1 MLAQSALDSTEELEL
16 STAQPLPEN
25 KHALDASRAKEQVA
39 KERAESTTPWGESPE
54 LLRYRADI
62 LMDEMMLG
70 AIDVYA
76 GEPKATGFSTH
87 MPAHAS
93 SAPATYPQNG
103 HEQDNYEN
111 SAYKSTGD
119 YTRSAPASYEDGS
132 QANRT
137 SAAYQKSASPIS
149 IGTAEV
155 GLAASAAR
163 STPERATPASPMARP
178 LAEEA
183 RNQASAE
190 ASNREPKAWIFSA
203 EARYQQIAR
212 NQQVYAD
219 STPLVDSDN
228 VHTIP
233 PLIVASPQ
241 AQPWMAQ
248 ETHTPTA
255 SVASMT
261 GTNSG
266 QSSGVAEPEL
276 GPVRR
281 TAQPAG
287 AMSTPNRNAA
297 NRNGKWSNL
306 LPRMSSTDVQTLQ
319 QEIVTLHSEIGAILP
334 ASHEACQRAHHLLGK
349 AQAIL
354 QSDPMRSA
362 EVEYYLQ
369 QVRTIFQRL
378 QQTIHWSNIYRN
390 RLLVYLTGWSGLAAI
405 VIIACYMYQ
414 AQIAELVQTMSNL
427 TADSIALQH
436 VASALCTL
444 FAGGLGGALGALL
457 NLRLRSKLEHGFF
470 DRKYGLRGLILP
482 LMGAL
487 FGAALYL
494 LVGFVYFLASLD
506 PSASLGLSTL
516 PALLAFAFGISQETI
531 YGTRE

>member
-1 MLAQSALDSTEELEL
+1 MPAQSALNSTAELEL
-16 STAQPLPEN
+16 PTAQSLPEN
-25 KHALDASRAKEQVA
+25 KHAPDSSRAKEQVT
-39 KERAESTTPWGESPE
+39 KERAESTPPWGESPE
-54 LLRYRADI
+54 SLRYRADI

-87 MPAHAS
+87 MPAHSSSAPSTQQTTDGYAS
-93 SAPATYPQNG
+93 SAPVKQENG
-103 HEQDNYEN
+103 PSVAYQE
-111 SAYKSTGD
+111 SAHPELPES
-119 YTRSAPASYEDGS
+119 RL
-132 QANRT
+132 
-137 SAAYQKSASPIS
+137 SAASVRSVPESTTPVSPI
-149 IGTAEV
+149 
-155 GLAASAAR
+155 
-163 STPERATPASPMARP
+163 ARP
-178 LAEEA
+178 SVEEA
-183 RNQASAE
+183 LKQSSE
-190 ASNREPKAWIFSA
+190 TSSREPKAWIFSA

-219 STPLVDSDN
+219 STPLVDADN

-233 PLIVASPQ
+233 PLIVSSSQ

-248 ETHTPTA
+248 EIHTSASAVAPVSGANSTQSDSTA
-255 SVASMT
+255 
-261 GTNSG
+261 G
-266 QSSGVAEPEL
+266 PEL

-281 TAQPAG
+281 TTQPAG
-287 AMSTPNRNAA
+287 AMTTPNRNAA

-334 ASHEACQRAHHLLGK
+334 ASHEACQRAHHLLEK
-349 AQAIL
+349 AQTIL

-405 VIIACYMYQ
+405 VIIASYLYQ
-414 AQIAELVQTMSNL
+414 AQLAELLQTMTNM
-427 TADSIALQH
+427 TADNIVLQH
-436 VASALCTL
+436 VSSALSTL
-444 FAGGLGGALGALL
+444 FAGALGGALGALL

-494 LVGFVYFLASLD
+494 LVGFVYFLASMD
-506 PSASLGLSTL
+506 PSVSLGLSTL
-516 PALLAFAFGISQETI
+516 PALLALVFGISQETI